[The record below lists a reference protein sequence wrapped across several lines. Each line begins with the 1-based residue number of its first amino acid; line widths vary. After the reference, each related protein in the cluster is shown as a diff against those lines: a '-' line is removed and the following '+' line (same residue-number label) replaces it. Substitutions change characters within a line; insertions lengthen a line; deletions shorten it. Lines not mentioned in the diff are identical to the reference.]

1 MSTAGDREILNSV
14 VNPLLPLG
22 EGVFDEENEIPKT
35 LKDVEQDTPEIRS
48 VRQLPHCLK

>member
-1 MSTAGDREILNSV
+1 MATARDREILNSV

-35 LKDVEQDTPEIRS
+35 LRDDEPDTKE
-48 VRQLPHCLK
+48 VR